1 MVIPPQSLSPEA
13 LHAVL
18 EEFISREG
26 TDYGDREWTLTEKVQ
41 YLQPQVLRGQVLIVF
56 DAASEQI
63 NLIPREEWRELE

>member
-26 TDYGDREWTLTEKVQ
+26 TDYGDREWTLAEKVRQ
-41 YLQPQVLRGQVLIVF
+41 LKPQVLRGQVLIVF
-56 DAASEQI
+56 DPVSEQV
-63 NLIPREEWRELE
+63 NLMSKDEWREPE